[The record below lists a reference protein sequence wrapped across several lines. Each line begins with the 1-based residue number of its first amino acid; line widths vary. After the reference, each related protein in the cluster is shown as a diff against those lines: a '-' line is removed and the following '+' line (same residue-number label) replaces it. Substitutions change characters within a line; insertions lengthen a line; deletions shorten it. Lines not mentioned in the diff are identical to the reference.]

1 MEKQALGTAVCTM
14 RGVCKSSYKVVMRF
28 HLKLAKGRGFTV
40 TGEREAMRQVARNLS
55 TSKREL

>member
-14 RGVCKSSYKVVMRF
+14 RGVRKSSYKVVMRF

-55 TSKREL
+55 T